1 MDKKWVGV
9 LIVLLIIGVFAVAMG
24 VLPSLDHNVAV
35 QESQETAGT
44 VQALDI
50 DVTEDDDGDESYS
63 PVVTYQYTVDG
74 QTYTADNVFPGQFD
88 RYKSS
93 RSWAQGIV
101 NSYSVGEE
109 IPVYYRGYEPSQAYI
124 RNEGLPD
131 SWLFGIGYA
140 ALAAVA
146 GVWFVYVGF
155 KRWRQRQWIE
165 NTPTENAQSLSIG
178 PSEIEGYARPGK
190 DSPMTAPFSTE
201 ECVVAEY
208 EIKQYEED
216 DGDEGGS
223 WKTIESDVLHVPF
236 TVNDAT
242 GELLVRPHD
251 EATYDL
257 DPGDWTETY
266 VDSSDR
272 GPGPIQR
279 FVRNHESVSFPSDS
293 AGRENDRNY
302 RQNLIRSDK
311 SVYVFGTVQPRD
323 SVEAGGS
330 QADRLVVEKV
340 EDGSM
345 REPMFLISDDEQTDL
360 IDRRRWALWRLPVGA
375 LFLAG
380 ALAIVLFIFGLE
392 LGLRVP
398 VFR

>member
-9 LIVLLIIGVFAVAMG
+9 LIVLLIIGVFAVGFG
-24 VLPSLDHNVAV
+24 VLPSLDHNIAV
-35 QESQETAGT
+35 QESQETTGT

-50 DVTEDDDGDESYS
+50 DVNEDDDGDETYR
-63 PVVTYQYTVDG
+63 PVVTYRYTVG
-74 QTYTADNVFPGQFD
+74 GETYTTDNVFPGRFN
-88 RYKSS
+88 RYKDS
-93 RSWAQGIV
+93 RSWAEGIIS
-101 NSYSVGEE
+101 SYTVGQE
-109 IPVYYRGYEPSQAYI
+109 IPVYYRGYNPSQAYI

-131 SWLFGIGYA
+131 SRMFGIGYA
-140 ALAAVA
+140 LVAAIT
-146 GVWFVYVGF
+146 GVWLVFLGF
-155 KRWRQRQWIE
+155 KRWRQRQWIQ

-178 PSEIEGYARPGK
+178 PSEIEGHARPG
-190 DSPMTAPFSTE
+190 SEGPMTAPFSTE

-236 TVNDAT
+236 TVDDAT

-251 EATYDL
+251 ETTYDL
-257 DPGDWTETY
+257 DPEDWTETY
-266 VDSSDR
+266 IDSSDR
-272 GPGPIQR
+272 GPEPIQR

-293 AGRENDRNY
+293 AGRENDRKY
-302 RQNLIRSDK
+302 RQNLIRSDE

-340 EDGSM
+340 EDSSM
-345 REPMFLISDDEQTDL
+345 REPMFLISDDEQSSL
-360 IDRRRWALWRLPVGA
+360 IDRRKWALWRLPVGA
-375 LFLAG
+375 LFLTG
-380 ALAIVLFIFGLE
+380 ALAMALFIYGPE
-392 LGLRVP
+392 VGLRMP
-398 VFR
+398 VL